1 MVGGKAAVYANIL
14 FSLSS
19 KGGDVSS
26 SEALAVVDSRNM
38 LGENALW
45 CPREQ
50 VLWWFDVVSVVLWR
64 FTPATGRVEQW
75 SLPKRAG
82 SFALR
87 AARGL
92 LFAFQKG
99 FATLEEAGGE
109 FIWRDVAGIA
119 FGDERFNDGKV
130 DRAGRFWAGT
140 LDRNVASPI
149 GQLYRLG
156 TDFQVTVMDRGFT
169 VSNGIGWS
177 PDDRV
182 MYFTDTTARRIY
194 RYDFDLV
201 SGHVANRR
209 VFVEAAPGH
218 GGPDGMTV
226 DAEGYVWSAQFDR
239 WCIHRYAPDGSLD
252 RSIRMPVQRPTSCM
266 FGGPDLATLYVTSA
280 RVGLAAD
287 AEVTQ
292 PQAGNV
298 FALDVGVRGLP
309 EPRFGA

>member
-1 MVGGKAAVYANIL
+1 
-14 FSLSS
+14 
-19 KGGDVSS
+19 
-26 SEALAVVDSRNM
+26 M
-38 LGENALW
+38 LGEGALW

-50 VLWWFDVVSVVLWR
+50 VLWWFDVSAVVLWR
-64 FTPATGRVEQW
+64 FTPASGRVEQW
-75 SLPKRAG
+75 PLPKRAG

-87 AARGL
+87 EGRGL

-99 FATLEEAGGE
+99 FATQEEAGGE
-109 FIWRDVAGIA
+109 FTWRDVPGIA

-140 LDRNVASPI
+140 LDRNVSRAI

-156 TDFQVTVMDRGFT
+156 TDYRVTVMDRGFT
-169 VSNGIGWS
+169 VANGIGWS

-194 RYDFDLV
+194 RYDFDLASGQV
-201 SGHVANRR
+201 SNRR
-209 VFVEAAPGH
+209 VFVEAEPGH

-226 DAEGYVWSAQFDR
+226 DADGYVWSAQFDR

-252 RSIRMPVQRPTSCM
+252 RRIRMPVQRPTTCM

-280 RVGLAAD
+280 RVGLPDDAD
-287 AEVTQ
+287 ATQ
-292 PQAGNV
+292 PQAGNL
-298 FALDVGVRGLP
+298 FALEVGVRGLP
-309 EPRFGA
+309 EARFGA